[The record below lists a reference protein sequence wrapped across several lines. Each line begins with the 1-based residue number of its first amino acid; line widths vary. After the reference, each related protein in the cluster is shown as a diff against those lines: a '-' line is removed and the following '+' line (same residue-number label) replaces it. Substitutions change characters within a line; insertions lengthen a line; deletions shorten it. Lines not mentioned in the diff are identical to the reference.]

1 MTGLRPGSGLRYSD
15 HVDILVAA
23 IQYLSRSGPWAR
35 TPSFMANELG
45 LDAGQLKTVF
55 DGFPGIFRKSR
66 KPAKHTAGAEHY
78 YSLQARYAQRPDYDK
93 SDRDTKINPL
103 TPEEISTLLDFV
115 LDAVRLEHER
125 KHVSQTNL
133 IAVTAAVVS
142 SISAVI
148 AALFSRG
155 S

>member
-1 MTGLRPGSGLRYSD
+1 MTKPRRGTRLKYSD

-45 LDAGQLKTVF
+45 LDADQLKTVF
-55 DGFPGIFRKSR
+55 DGFPGIFRRSR
-66 KPAKHTAGAEHY
+66 QPAKHTDGTEHF
-78 YSLQARYAQRPDYDK
+78 YSLQARFAQRADYST
-93 SDRDTKINPL
+93 SDRETKINPL
-103 TPEEISTLLDFV
+103 TPEEIAQLLEFV

-148 AALFSRG
+148 AALFSGG